1 MVGFEA
7 PPPFC
12 GGVEAVEGELDVGL
26 VDGGVDVG
34 DDGFT
39 EVGVAEVVGAL
50 VVAVGAEDVA
60 DVGAAEVV
68 GALVLV
74 GAFEVLGLMV
84 VRGA

>member
-1 MVGFEA
+1 M
-7 PPPFC
+7 
-12 GGVEAVEGELDVGL
+12 

-39 EVGVAEVVGAL
+39 EVGAAEVVGAL
-50 VVAVGAEDVA
+50 VVVGAEDVA